1 MVILLVDLHYSIL
14 RMKHRLI
21 FKAVV
26 GSQAYGLQTPTSDTD
41 IKGVYIQDYK
51 DLLQAGTYEPFI
63 MVNKDECYYEL
74 RNFLELLAA
83 GNPTAIELLATPENC
98 VLETSPEF
106 EEILKHKHMF
116 ITQKL
121 YDSFGGYALAQ
132 IKKAQGLNKKFNWEQ
147 SRIDKKDVLDF
158 CKVLDRYDGKP
169 MPVKEWL
176 AQLELDQSKV
186 GLSKVDGFRDTYKI
200 HAQPGEGIIPLS
212 GEEAPVY
219 RGIMKEES
227 NEVRTSAIP
236 KRYVKLW
243 LGLLYF
249 NVEAYSTHC
258 RDYKSYKKWL
268 ESRNEAR
275 YKESREGQQYDSKN
289 IMHTARLIMTI
300 EDIHDTG
307 RLNID
312 MTNRRDELLDI
323 KFGKVD
329 LEKVFGEYSK
339 RASEISKLK
348 ADSTL
353 IGHTPLEF
361 TRQLELK
368 IREWKSNLS

>member
-1 MVILLVDLHYSIL
+1 M
-14 RMKHRLI
+14 RHRLI

-51 DLLQAGTYEPFI
+51 ELLQSGTYEPFI

-83 GNPTAIELLATPENC
+83 GNPTAIELLATPESC

-106 EEILKHKHMF
+106 EEILEHKHMF

-147 SRIDKKDVLDF
+147 SRIDKKDVVDF
-158 CKVLDRYDGKP
+158 CKFLGREVGRSIPMKEFLGDYFHAHYYPDGLK
-169 MPVKEWL
+169 
-176 AQLELDQSKV
+176 QTDI
-186 GLSKVDGFRDTYKI
+186 GLTKVDGFRDTYKVYI
-200 HAQPGEGIIPLS
+200 QPVLS
-212 GEEAPVY
+212 QCYDDSETGFTVPVY
-219 RGIMKEES
+219 RGIMKENS
-227 NEVRTSAIP
+227 NEVRVSEIP
-236 KRYVKLW
+236 KRFSDEWV
-243 LGLLYF
+243 GVLYF
-249 NVEAYSTHC
+249 NREAYSTHC

-312 MTNRRDELLDI
+312 MSDRRDELLDI
-323 KFGKVD
+323 KFGRVD

-339 RASEISKLK
+339 RADEISNLK
-348 ADSTL
+348 KYSTL
-353 IGHTPLEF
+353 MGHTQIVF

-368 IREWKSNLS
+368 IRLKN

>member
-14 RMKHRLI
+14 RMKHKLI

-41 IKGVYIQDYK
+41 IKGVYIQYYK

-147 SRIDKKDVLDF
+147 SRIDKKEVIDF
-158 CKVLDRYDGKP
+158 CKLLGRPVGRV
-169 MPVKEWL
+169 MPLTQYLSQVGVE
-176 AQLELDQSKV
+176 QSEVALTKV
-186 GLSKVDGFRDTYKI
+186 EGFRDTYKLYLPPNP
-200 HAQPGEGIIPLS
+200 ATEGVI
-212 GEEAPVY
+212 Y
-219 RGIMKEES
+219 RGVMKEDS
-227 NEVRTSAIP
+227 NEVRTSEVP
-236 KRYVKLW
+236 KAYSDDWIGVV
-243 LGLLYF
+243 YF
-249 NVEAYSTHC
+249 NREAYSTHC

-289 IMHTARLIMTI
+289 ILHCARLIITI

-312 MTNRRDELLDI
+312 MSDRRDELLDI
-323 KFGKVD
+323 KFGRVD
-329 LEKVFGEYSK
+329 LEKVFGEYSN
-339 RASEISKLK
+339 RAAEISKLK
-348 ADSTL
+348 EDSIL
-353 IGHTPLEF
+353 MGHTPIVF
-361 TRQLELK
+361 VRQIELK
-368 IREWKSNLS
+368 LRTWQTS